1 MHSDTPRR
9 RGPVA
14 RLADLLAE
22 AADGSRPTS
31 TELAELLW
39 LAGQMDGA
47 EPTRQEPSADPAPT
61 EPTPS
66 PVSPSPA
73 PHPADPTPAAAPDD
87 RVPLL
92 LPARPDGT
100 SAASAPSGNPAS
112 ACDAPEAAA
121 DHTPVRVPVPPMV
134 THPLTLQ
141 RALRP
146 LKRRV
151 PSPVGQVIDEEAT
164 AHRIARLGGHPR
176 GWLPVLRPAEER
188 WLRLCLVY
196 DAGPTMPIWRPL
208 IHELHTALAQ
218 SGIFR
223 TVELHRAEPNG
234 TVPPQAAHTPA
245 AGRTVTL
252 VISDCMGPQW
262 RDGTAGTRWYR
273 TLRRWAAHQPVA
285 VIQPLPERLW
295 RTTALPTTPG
305 SLSAPHPAAPSAA
318 LAFTQYAPSEAPPD
332 GALPIPVLEPA
343 GTWLSNWA
351 ALVADPGGARL
362 PGAVGWLGPAPAPPD
377 VEGSAGDVPRLT
389 AEDLV
394 LRFRS
399 TASPEAFR
407 LAGHLAVGEARLPVM
422 RLVQAAVEER
432 PRPQHLA
439 EVILSGMLVS
449 DGGAGAYA
457 FRHGVRELLL
467 RTLPRTARGRTREL
481 LARVGA
487 LIDDRAGTA
496 PGELRAVAASGGGAG
511 AETPLGEPF
520 ATVTP
525 DSVRQLGGGRQA
537 GFLGD
542 RYRVVRRIGRSGSVW
557 LAEDLRRGG
566 QPVVVQ
572 RYPQAPQWL
581 RRDFTRA
588 ARQLSR
594 FRHAHVAAVRDYANG
609 EVPYLVT
616 DFIEGRNLAELLAD
630 HRDGLPAHLL
640 LDLVPPLARA
650 VSALHTAGM
659 THGALSPAFVRLP
672 PQGGAVLCGFTLIP
686 YGEESG
692 AADLAALGRLVR
704 QMYAGTGG
712 GSGTDL
718 FRPSDTDAADTA
730 TPSEPDERV
739 DLLRPSGTPVHRGDG
754 EPDGRGE
761 PGGMSGLGGIG
772 EPGGIGETLLS
783 AVADLGSTD
792 PERRSQGLQR
802 LTRLST
808 PASYERTYSLLG
820 PLRVAR
826 GGRPL
831 ATGSGREQAMLCM
844 LLLRR
849 GRDVPLD
856 EMVDGV
862 WGAGAAPADAPRLLG
877 TYASRLRNALGP
889 DSVVA
894 GNGTYA
900 LALPTGPDVVDL
912 FRFQRLHDDARD
924 ARFAGDPTRARDLT
938 GSALELWRGNPLEGV
953 PGPAARATRADIN
966 RLRQFLLQTRRE
978 LNRELGASE
987 EEQEQDQA
995 ELDAPLGE
1003 FPHADDEVLTPNE
1016 ELPGDQLDDLGVR
1029 RETPDDQP
1037 TTVTFEYLARPTGRQ
1052 EDVRENLGR
1061 EISHLL
1067 SRGGITP
1074 DQFAMRPRP
1083 RGWDV
1088 TVAPEVHVLH
1098 VLTTIVNELP
1108 SALEAFP
1115 VLGLGLGVTFTHEPD
1130 PTVSAPTIPS
1140 GPRRL
1145 LGRDGRR
1152 AVVIV
1157 SNFLHQRLNESG
1169 PLAHRFDPVPQ
1180 SDDWYC
1186 EVSTGQPPA
1195 ALPGTVEAVLLGFD
1209 GTLARLY
1216 SEQAARHAARALT
1229 ALIAEWRDPEEALA
1243 GTPLLPGHHPAGGT
1257 SDHIHPM
1264 DVLRPF
1270 ARHRT
1275 LARELGARLEE
1286 IEMQAALTAKPE
1298 PYVASVLHTLAQP
1311 ERALRLAV
1319 VTDTSPRAVVAY
1331 LGAKGLHLPG
1341 VEIHGRTSDLT
1352 LLMPDPDCPRRALAQ
1367 LGIPA
1372 DRCVM
1377 VGSTTAEAAAAQSLR
1392 IAFIGYAQSPT
1403 ARERLT
1409 ATGAHTTISDLS
1421 HLIDLLPNR

>member
-1 MHSDTPRR
+1 MHSDAPGR

-22 AADGSRPTS
+22 AAAGSRPTS

-39 LAGQMDGA
+39 LAGQMEGA
-47 EPTRQEPSADPAPT
+47 DPTRPEASADAAPT
-61 EPTPS
+61 EPTP
-66 PVSPSPA
+66 PQVSPSPT
-73 PHPADPTPAAAPDD
+73 PRPADPAPAPAPDD

-92 LPARPDGT
+92 LPARPDGDA
-100 SAASAPSGNPAS
+100 SAASASPEDPSRAS
-112 ACDAPEAAA
+112 DAPATEAA

-164 AHRIARLGGHPR
+164 ADRIARLGGHPR

-188 WLRLCLVY
+188 WLRLCLVH

-208 IHELHTALAQ
+208 VHELHTALAQ

-223 TVELHRAEPNG
+223 TVELHRAEADG
-234 TVPPQAAHTPA
+234 TVPPQAAHAPA

-262 RDGTAGTRWYR
+262 RAGAAGTRWYR

-318 LAFTQYAPSEAPPD
+318 LAFTPYAASEAPP
-332 GALPIPVLEPA
+332 GEAVPVPVLEPA
-343 GTWLSNWA
+343 GTWLSHWA
-351 ALVADPGGARL
+351 ALVAGGARV
-362 PGAVGWLGPAPAPPD
+362 PGAVGWLGQAPPGAEAAAED
-377 VEGSAGDVPRLT
+377 VTRASP
-389 AEDLV
+389 EDLV

-407 LAGHLAVGEARLPVM
+407 LAGHLAVGEAQLPVM

-439 EVILSGMLVS
+439 EVILSGMLS
-449 DGGAGAYA
+449 SGGDAGSYE
-457 FRHGVRELLL
+457 FRDGVRDLLL

-481 LARVGA
+481 LARVGG
-487 LIDDRAGTA
+487 LIDERAGTA

-511 AETPLGEPF
+511 PETPAGEPF

-525 DSVRQLGGGRQA
+525 DSVRQLGGGRGPQL
-537 GFLGD
+537 LGD
-542 RYRVVRRIGRSGSVW
+542 RYRMVRRIGQSGSVW

-566 QPVVVQ
+566 EPVVVQ

-581 RRDFTRA
+581 RGDFTRA

-594 FRHAHVAAVRDYANG
+594 FRHAQVAAVRDYANG
-609 EVPYLVT
+609 EVPYVVM

-630 HRDGLPAHLL
+630 HPDGLPTHLL

-659 THGALSPAFVRLP
+659 THGALSPDFVRLP
-672 PQGGAVLCGFTLIP
+672 PHGGAVLCGFTLIP
-686 YGEESG
+686 YGEESCR
-692 AADLAALGRLVR
+692 ADLAALGRLVR
-704 QMYAGTGG
+704 QMYTGAGEVAVEGI
-712 GSGTDL
+712 
-718 FRPSDTDAADTA
+718 
-730 TPSEPDERV
+730 DEVSSR
-739 DLLRPSGTPVHRGDG
+739 LRPGLGDPG
-754 EPDGRGE
+754 GAVE
-761 PGGMSGLGGIG
+761 PGGVD
-772 EPGGIGETLLS
+772 EPGGLGDPGGVNEPGGLGEALLS
-783 AVADLGSTD
+783 AVTDLGSAD
-792 PERRSQGLQR
+792 PGRRSQALQR
-802 LTRLST
+802 LTQLST
-808 PASYERTYSLLG
+808 PASHERTYSLLG

-831 ATGSGREQAMLCM
+831 ATGSAREQAMLCM
-844 LLLRR
+844 LLLGR
-849 GRDVPLD
+849 GRDVPHD
-856 EMVDGV
+856 ELLHGM
-862 WGAGAAPADAPRLLG
+862 WGGGDRPADAPRLLG

-894 GNGTYA
+894 GSGTYA

-924 ARFAGDPTRARDLT
+924 ARFAGDFVRARELV
-938 GSALELWRGNPLEGV
+938 GAALDLWRGTPLEGV
-953 PGPAARATRADIN
+953 PGPAARATRAEIN
-966 RLRQFLLQTRRE
+966 RLRQSLLHARLE
-978 LNRELGASE
+978 LNRELGAT
-987 EEQEQDQA
+987 EQEQT
-995 ELDAPLGE
+995 ELTELLRE
-1003 FPHADDEVLTPNE
+1003 FPATEDEVPAPQE
-1016 ELPGDQLDDLGVR
+1016 ELPSDQLDDLGVQ
-1029 RETPDDQP
+1029 RETADDQP
-1037 TTVTFEYLARPTGRQ
+1037 VTPPTTLTFEYLARPAGSQ
-1052 EDVRENLGR
+1052 EDVRQNLGR

-1067 SRGGITP
+1067 IRGGITP
-1074 DQFAMRPRP
+1074 DQFAMRSRP

-1098 VLTTIVNELP
+1098 VLTTTVNELP
-1108 SALEAFP
+1108 AALEAFP
-1115 VLGLGLGVTFTHEPD
+1115 VLGLGVTFTHEPD

-1140 GPRRL
+1140 GPRHL

-1157 SNFLHQRLNESG
+1157 SNDLHQRLTRSG
-1169 PLAHRFDPVPQ
+1169 RLPHRFDPVPQ

-1186 EVSTGQPPA
+1186 EVSTEPPPA
-1195 ALPGTVEAVLLGFD
+1195 PLPAIVEAVLLGFD

-1216 SEQAARHAARALT
+1216 SDQSARHAARALT
-1229 ALIAEWRDPEEALA
+1229 ALIAERRDPEAALA
-1243 GTPLLPGHHPAGGT
+1243 GTPLLPGGSTRGGT
-1257 SDHIHPM
+1257 ADRVHPM

-1275 LARELGARLEE
+1275 LAEELRLRLEE

-1298 PYVASVLHTLAQP
+1298 PYVASVLRTLAQP

-1331 LGAKGLHLPG
+1331 LGAKGLHLPE

-1352 LLMPDPDCPRRALAQ
+1352 LLMPDPDCPRRALEQ

-1377 VGSTTAEAAAAQSLR
+1377 VGSTTAEAAAARSLGV
-1392 IAFIGYAQSPT
+1392 AFIGYAPSPK

-1421 HLIDLLPNR
+1421 HLPDMLPHP